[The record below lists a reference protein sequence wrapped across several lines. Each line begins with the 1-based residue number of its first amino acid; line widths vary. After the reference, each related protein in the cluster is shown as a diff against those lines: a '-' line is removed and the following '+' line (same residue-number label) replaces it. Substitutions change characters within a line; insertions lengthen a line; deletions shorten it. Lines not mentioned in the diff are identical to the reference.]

1 MNLKKTST
9 LTIILSIFVLL
20 VGLGLLAYIGFYNRY
35 WADDWCYNL
44 DFKSLGPFG
53 ALRGYFFTG
62 DAATRGY
69 STNRYSL
76 TLLSGLL
83 YLPGVF
89 GTRVLATLI
98 ILLWL
103 GALSWIGFSLSRL
116 YKPIPFGLVFLAA
129 AFFLYYDLY
138 LAPQRFQILYWR
150 SGVHYSF
157 TIIMGLYMLGLIF
170 SQATAETP
178 GRFANYLMAPLA
190 FLAGGLSETGCAYLV
205 TATVLLLAV
214 AWNAR
219 KKGADWAFKSYAAIW
234 VALISLLAA
243 LVVLVVSP
251 SNDRLATMGAK
262 STSFLKVPFLAFE
275 FSFNFIR
282 DSLRS
287 LPIPHFVFLLFFAA
301 LAVLFHF
308 LTSVEGGLSWK
319 RKGLFLLIAAG
330 VTFLLIAAVQAPAI
344 RFYSAPPD
352 PRGQSLSRF
361 TMLAGL
367 AVMAWSAGGW
377 LYGLMRSR
385 WMAVLAMIVLLAGTA
400 YTARLI
406 AADYAELPGYRYRAQ
421 LWDQRNSN
429 IRAAKAQGLTR
440 VGILVIDTHHIG
452 VQDIMRSRDMN
463 GKWVSTCGSEY
474 YGLDAIRAGHP

>member
-1 MNLKKTST
+1 MLKKTST
-9 LTIILSIFVLL
+9 LTIILSISVLL
-20 VGLGLLAYIGFYNRY
+20 IGLGLLAYIGFYNRY
-35 WADDWCYNL
+35 WGDDWCYNL
-44 DFKSLGPFG
+44 DFKNLGSFG
-53 ALRGYFFTG
+53 ALKGYFFTG

-83 YLPGVF
+83 YLPGIF
-89 GTRVLATLI
+89 GTQVLATLI

-116 YKPIPFGLVFLAA
+116 HRPIPTGLVFLAA
-129 AFFLYYDLY
+129 AFLLYFDLY

-157 TIIMGLYMLGLIF
+157 SIIMGLYMLGLIL
-170 SQATAETP
+170 SQAVKEHP
-178 GRFANYLMAPLA
+178 GRLANFLMAPLA

-205 TATVLLLAV
+205 TATVLLLAI
-214 AWNAR
+214 AWYAR
-219 KKGADWAFKSYAAIW
+219 RKQARWAIKSYNIIW

-243 LVVLVVSP
+243 LIALIVSP
-251 SNDRLATMGAK
+251 SNDRLGTMAAK
-262 STSFLKVPFLAFE
+262 PTSFLRVPFLAFE

-282 DSLRS
+282 DSLTS
-287 LPIPHFVFLLFFAA
+287 LPIPHFVFVLFFAA
-301 LAVLFHF
+301 LAVLFRF
-308 LTSVEGGLSWK
+308 LVPTDREDSWK
-319 RKGLFLLIAAG
+319 RTGLFLLVTAG
-330 VTFLLIAAVQAPAI
+330 VAFLLIAAVQAPAI

-367 AVMAWSAGGW
+367 AVLAWSAGGW
-377 LYGLMRSR
+377 LYQLIRGK
-385 WMAVLAMIVLLAGTA
+385 WMVALAVVVLLGGTA

-406 AADYAELPGYRYRAQ
+406 LANYAELPEYQYRAQ
-421 LWDQRNSN
+421 LWDQRNSD
-429 IRAAKAQGLTR
+429 IQAARAQGITQMG
-440 VGILVIDTHHIG
+440 VLVIDTHGIG

-474 YGLDAIRAGHP
+474 YGLTAIKAGHP